1 MAELNSIRCMQLPLL
16 GLQVLMPNSAVA
28 EIIGYSEPEPEYK
41 GSEWLDG
48 MIFWR
53 GELIPIISLE
63 KMCKSESVEPGARSR
78 IAVIYNLN
86 KDPDFVY
93 LGIIMQDIPRAY
105 LAEPDKM
112 QEVVVAQNCAYLQC
126 KADIMNDQL
135 MIPDMDAIIGDVKKR
150 VSDFQR

>member
-28 EIIGYSEPEPEYK
+28 EIIGYSEPELEYK

-48 MIFWR
+48 MISWR
-53 GELIPIISLE
+53 GEFIPVISLE
-63 KMCKSESVEPGARSR
+63 KMCQSDSVEPGPRSR

-105 LAEPDKM
+105 LAEPDRM
-112 QEVVVAQNCAYLQC
+112 QEVVVTQDCTYLQC

-135 MIPDMDAIIGDVKKR
+135 MIPDMDAIMRDVKKR
-150 VSDFQR
+150 VSEFQR